1 MSKITKEQI
10 DDYLMQYLKDNSKN
24 YNDTIQELS
33 DTIRNYYDKLEQQK
47 KKQEQAV
54 ADARKDLSFAIGDY
68 LEVLTGT
75 EMSDTEYTKVIK
87 ETYNAI
93 KNIEPDIKKLFNLS
107 KTIEKNAGTDD
118 EILRKFF
125 GNLK

>member
-1 MSKITKEQI
+1 MKIILASGSERRKELLKLITTNFEVIVSNEEEILESNIPIEEQSKKLSYIKAKSVFDRTKEDRI
-10 DDYLMQYLKDNSKN
+10 V
-24 YNDTIQELS
+24 IGS
-33 DTIRNYYDKLEQQK
+33 D
-47 KKQEQAV
+47 
-54 ADARKDLSFAIGDY
+54 
-68 LEVLTGT
+68 
-75 EMSDTEYTKVIK
+75 TKVIK